1 MAIRN
6 LFFSYLKKKCC
17 TTPSSCYYR
26 QFWSRRPP
34 SQSPPEVKTYS
45 VVKPATVTPRLNPT
59 EVPHHVKPPP
69 YYLTGVPPKPPNYH
83 EIKTKENIQFMREAC
98 SLARKVLTE
107 AGKLAKVGTSTN
119 SIDQLVTQLAFE
131 AGAYPSPLNYRGFP
145 KSVCT
150 SVNNCVCH
158 GIPDSRPL
166 EDGDIINIDITV
178 FLNGHHGDCSETFLV
193 GEVDREGQELIK
205 VAREAL
211 YVGID
216 QCGPGKQFSGI
227 GSAIHSH
234 VSSRGFQVIPSFTGH
249 GIGTYFHGPPDI
261 YPCRNS
267 YPGKMMP
274 GMTFTIEPGVSEG
287 SADVMILRDRWTAV
301 SPDNS
306 RSAQFEHTVLIT
318 EEGVDI
324 LTSANS

>member
-1 MAIRN
+1 MATTK
-6 LFFSYLKKKCC
+6 LFLPPLRHSAL
-17 TTPSSCYYR
+17 PSCR
-26 QFWSRRPP
+26 RHFWSRKPPPRPP
-34 SQSPPEVKTYS
+34 ADKTYS
-45 VVKPATVTPRLNPT
+45 VVKPGSVSPRLKPS
-59 EVPHHVKPPP
+59 ELPQHVRPPP
-69 YYLTGVPPKPPNYH
+69 YYLTGVPPQSPNYH
-83 EIKTKENIQFMREAC
+83 EVKTAESIQCMREAC
-98 SLARKVLTE
+98 SLARRVLTE
-107 AGKLAKVGTSTN
+107 ASKLAKVGNTTDL
-119 SIDQLVTQLAFE
+119 IDELVTQLSFE
-131 AGAYPSPLNYRGFP
+131 AGAYPSPLNYRNFP

-193 GEVDREGQELIK
+193 GEVDMAGQELVK

-216 QCGPGKQFSGI
+216 QCGPGKLFNGI
-227 GSAIHSH
+227 GAAIQSF
-234 VSSRGFQVIPSFTGH
+234 VNSQGLRVIPSFTGH

-267 YPGKMMP
+267 YPGRMKP
-274 GMTFTIEPGVSEG
+274 GMTFTVEPAVSEG
-287 SADVMILRDRWTAV
+287 SPEVAILSDGWTAV
-301 SPDNS
+301 SPDDS

-318 EEGVDI
+318 EEGVEI
-324 LTSANS
+324 LTLHTD